1 MQTPRVLY
9 DFFRDEIDQLQ
20 SSGKKVLRFEIG
32 VRMHGAE
39 VSPAWRK
46 VLEAFPSG
54 LTMTELYSQI
64 ESGIGGF
71 GIQKGRRIR
80 GSTLEKRKHRTFL
93 VTLRRLQRD
102 GVLAVHPSSYLEEEG
117 SRAWMDTDPKSYR
130 GKGRNKVR
138 NAWSDRMSQ
147 VRVVPNL
154 SRVKPSGDSQS
165 SWIQERAILLRRKGE
180 DGRTIIVEGLSAN
193 PIVLKS

>member
-1 MQTPRVLY
+1 MQGPEQTSV
-9 DFFRDEIDQLQ
+9 FFRDEIEELR
-20 SSGKKVLRFEIG
+20 SSGKKVLKFDIG
-32 VRMHGAE
+32 VQMHGAQ
-39 VSPAWRK
+39 VSPAWKR

-54 LTMTELYSQI
+54 LTMLELYSHI
-64 ESGIGGF
+64 EGGIVGF
-71 GIQKGRRIR
+71 GVQKGRRIK
-80 GSTLEKRKHRTFL
+80 GSALEKRKHRTFL
-93 VTLRRLQRD
+93 MTLLKLQRD
-102 GVLAVHPSSYLEEEG
+102 KILTVHPSSYLDEEG

-130 GKGRNKVR
+130 GNGRNKVR

>member
-1 MQTPRVLY
+1 LQNPEEISV
-9 DFFRDEIDQLQ
+9 FFRDEIDQLQ
-20 SSGKKVLRFEIG
+20 TSGKKVLKFEIG
-32 VRMHGAE
+32 VRMHRAE

-54 LTMTELYSQI
+54 LTMMELYSQI
-64 ESGIGGF
+64 EGGIEGF

-93 VTLRRLQRD
+93 VTLRRLERD
-102 GVLAVHPSSYLEEEG
+102 KVLAVYPSSYLEEEG

-130 GKGRNKVR
+130 GNGRNKVR

-154 SRVKPSGDSQS
+154 SKVKPVDNSQS

-180 DGRTIIVEGLSAN
+180 EGRTIFIEGLSAN
-193 PIVLKS
+193 PIELKS